1 MRCIVKKKAVLYILL
16 DLVFL
21 IVFNAVF
28 FLLGGTE
35 HKNAVWLSYGFI
47 HFAYLLVLLTPVL
60 CGHSGKDTV
69 IRMPIYT
76 ISACYFF
83 AAFVAGLVFIFIK
96 PDQIKVPLLV
106 QIVIAGIFAAIL
118 LVNLIANADTEEQAR
133 RQEEEVRYIKN
144 SAARV
149 KLLMGCTKDKKAEK
163 SVEKVFDALNSSS
176 TKTTEEL
183 FPLETA
189 ISDQISY
196 LESAVKLGDS
206 ANVIKISSSIVALV
220 DERNVKLKNGTV

>member
-1 MRCIVKKKAVLYILL
+1 MKKKAVLYILL

-28 FLLGGTE
+28 FLLGGAE
-35 HKNAVWLSYGFI
+35 HKTSVWLSYGFI

-60 CGHSGKDTV
+60 CGRRGKDTV
-69 IRMPIYT
+69 MRMPIYT
-76 ISACYFF
+76 VSACYFF
-83 AAFVAGLVFIFIK
+83 AAFIAGLVFIFLK
-96 PDQIKVPLLV
+96 PNQIKISLV
-106 QIVIAGIFAAIL
+106 IQIVIAGIYAAVL
-118 LVNLIANADTEEQAR
+118 LVNLIANADTEEQAK

-149 KLLMGCTKDKKAEK
+149 KLLIGRLEDKKADK
-163 SVEKVFDALNSSS
+163 AVEKAFDALNSSP
-176 TKTTEEL
+176 TRTTEEL
-183 FPLETA
+183 FLLETA

-206 ANVIKISSSIVALV
+206 ENVIKISGSIVSLV
-220 DERNVKLKNGTV
+220 EERNVKLKNGTA